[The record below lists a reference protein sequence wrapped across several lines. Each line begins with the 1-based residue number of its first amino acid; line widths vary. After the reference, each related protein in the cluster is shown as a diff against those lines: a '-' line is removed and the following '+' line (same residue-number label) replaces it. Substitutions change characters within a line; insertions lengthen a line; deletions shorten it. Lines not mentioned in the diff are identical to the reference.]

1 MLPSPEQTWSHGTVS
16 RDRLETALSHPD
28 ITAIEIDI
36 LMGYDTT
43 QPQES
48 RTYQAMACHPP
59 QKESDLS
66 VAVFWDRVL
75 CKQLG
80 SPLRHVKLDFKD
92 LDSVRP
98 TLASL
103 RDHLSQRTSR
113 AFRTSATT
121 IFLNADIF
129 PGPGFRGKN
138 AHLHAKSFLELCA
151 QEVCSLTNPMAFS
164 FGFKV
169 DYRILEPYSTIDS
182 DALATLTRSL
192 SSTLPQLGLVLA
204 LNARLL
210 ALDCTPFDE
219 FLAEFPE
226 AQILVWTGTGEPP
239 IPPESIA
246 LIKSHFQSTETIS
259 RVGFD
264 CAILENA

>member
-1 MLPSPEQTWSHGTVS
+1 MNCTNTKIAFPSTSCIAMYYYGTLTMNPYNIVQDACKSHKGQVDRGEGRPSPTERLTNMLPSPEQTWSHGTVS

-48 RTYQAMACHPP
+48 RPYQAMACHPP

-75 CKQLG
+75 CKQHG

-192 SSTLPQLGLVLA
+192 SSTLPQLG
-204 LNARLL
+204 
-210 ALDCTPFDE
+210 
-219 FLAEFPE
+219 
-226 AQILVWTGTGEPP
+226 
-239 IPPESIA
+239 
-246 LIKSHFQSTETIS
+246 
-259 RVGFD
+259 
-264 CAILENA
+264 